1 MDFWKSAGLHLV
13 TRNEEGWLNVTPDYL
28 RAYYTRPEI
37 HPVEES
43 CAAEHAL
50 FEKLMDDP
58 FVAISEGELDA
69 IADRD
74 AADNYRILLRF
85 RDHLAAHGTLEQAY
99 AALFTG
105 GTKSIPPMFIDQMV
119 HLILRSILRD
129 VTDPMQLRAAELFF
143 REQAVTTGEEQL
155 MLADKEIV
163 EMRAH
168 EAHSGEETGI
178 LQQLLAGSDPVSRD
192 VSLDVLTEENKTL
205 YWQRSDRFDTAIDF
219 RFTQPAPDAL
229 GRVIEAWIAHF
240 LRVETR
246 VEARQSI
253 RDERWSWHVGLD
265 AEATRILNALYNGED
280 VAEDDLYRIIALYRL
295 EFVNPEDAM
304 DSLRGKPVYLGLA
317 MNKDKTLLFKPQNL
331 LINLPLRRD

>member
-13 TRNEEGWLNVTPDYL
+13 KRNQYGWLTVTPDYL

-58 FVAISEGELDA
+58 FAQIGADELSA
-69 IADRD
+69 IADGD
-74 AADNYRILLRF
+74 AAENYRILLRF

-105 GTKSIPPMFIDQMV
+105 DAIAIPPMFIDQMV
-119 HLILRSILRD
+119 HLILASILRD
-129 VTDPMQLRAAELFF
+129 VTDPIQLRAAELFF
-143 REQAVTTGEEQL
+143 REQAVTAGEDQL
-155 MLADKEIV
+155 MLADKEIL

-168 EAHSGEETGI
+168 EAHSPADTGI
-178 LQQLLAGSDPVSRD
+178 LQQLLAGDDPASRD
-192 VSLDVLTEENKTL
+192 ITLDVLTDENKTL
-205 YWQRSDRFDTAIDF
+205 YWDRSDQFDTAIDF

-229 GRVIEAWIAHF
+229 GRVIEAWIRHF
-240 LRVETR
+240 LRIETR
-246 VEARQSI
+246 IEARQSI
-253 RDERWSWHVGLD
+253 RDDRWSWHVGLD

-280 VAEDDLYRIIALYRL
+280 LPEEELFRVIALYRL
-295 EFVNPEDAM
+295 EFLNPQDAM
-304 DSLRGKPVYLGLA
+304 DTLAGKPVYLGLA
-317 MNKDKTLLFKPQNL
+317 MSKDKSLVLKPQNL